1 MICAHKNFNSASL
14 SEALPLLKC
23 KNCGV
28 IFSKKLFSPFDP
40 KILYE
45 SFYKNEIAG
54 RFNPLVENIV
64 KIFRFFRAFKIFTI
78 NHHASKILDIGSG
91 RGFMLYFLKKFYRYK
106 QTVGTQLSKPA
117 VVYSREKLGLEIY
130 DKDLLD
136 LNFPEGSFD
145 MVTLWHV
152 LEHLKEPEKYIEQI
166 HELLV
171 PGGNLVIEVPNY
183 LSWTRRFTGKFWLGL
198 DLEHHIFFFTP
209 ESLSDLLKKNGFTLN
224 RIHTFSLEYSSFIST
239 QSIISALTNTDQ
251 LFFQYLQSGKGKHI
265 FLHIFL
271 FIFLFPIMFIINLI
285 LYPSKF
291 GEVLLVIAEK
301 K

>member
-1 MICAHKNFNSASL
+1 MICTHKNFTPDPL
-14 SEALPLLKC
+14 SEDLPLLKC
-23 KNCGV
+23 NDCGI

-40 KILYE
+40 EILYE

-54 RFNPLVENIV
+54 RFNPLVEMIV

-78 NHHASKILDIGSG
+78 NFHASKILDIGSG
-91 RGFMLYFLKKFYRYK
+91 RGFMLYFLKKIYGYK
-106 QTVGTQLSKPA
+106 RTVGTQLSKPA
-117 VVYSREKLGLEIY
+117 VIYSREKLGLEIY

-136 LNFPEGSFD
+136 LKFQEGSFD

-152 LEHLKEPEKYIEQI
+152 LEHLKEPEKYIEKI
-166 HELLV
+166 HPLLV
-171 PGGNLVIEVPNY
+171 SGGNLVIEVPNY

-198 DLEHHIFFFTP
+198 DLEHHLFFFTP
-209 ESLSDLLKKNGFTLN
+209 ETLSELLKQKGFTLKM
-224 RIHTFSLEYSSFIST
+224 IHTFSLEYSTFIST
-239 QSIISALTNTDQ
+239 QSVVSALTNTDQ
-251 LFFQYLQSGKGKHI
+251 LFFQYLQSGKGHHL
-265 FLHIFL
+265 FVHIFL
-271 FIFLFPIMFIINLI
+271 FILLFPIMFIINLI